1 MPVDT
6 LTARGPHNS
15 LTDVAGVLVGHV
27 TLIAGDGPL
36 VPGRGPVRTGAT
48 AIIPGDDVLRGKF
61 VAGIHVIN
69 GFGKATGIPQVE
81 EMGRLET
88 PILLTSTLCT
98 WRVADGVVDY
108 LLQRHPEIGRTAPTC
123 NVVVGECSDAR
134 LNDMRGRHVR
144 AEHAVQAIEAATDG
158 PAPEGAVGAGT
169 GMVCYGFKGGI
180 GSASRRGR
188 AEALGRDVTVAGL
201 VLANFGRR
209 PSLRIHGCPVG
220 ALLEEPPAP
229 GGAGPAE
236 RDRPDPSSG
245 SADSGRGGSVIVIL
259 ATDAPLTSRQLTRV
273 ARRAAAGLARTGSVY
288 HHHSGDFVL
297 AFSTARAYPPYLA
310 DEGELINPFFEAAA
324 DVTEEAVIRALLCAR
339 PMTGRDGY
347 HVEALSAARLR
358 AVWHEWHAGRGS
370 GGPEALDLQS
380 FAGPRL
386 PE

>member
-1 MPVDT
+1 VPVDA

-15 LTDVAGVLVGHV
+15 LTDVAGVRVGHV

-48 AIIPGDDVLRGKF
+48 AIVPGDDVLRGKF
-61 VAGIHVIN
+61 VAGVHVIN
-69 GFGKATGIPQVE
+69 GFGKATGIPQMG

-98 WRVADGVVDY
+98 WRVADGVADY

-123 NVVVGECSDAR
+123 NVVVGECSDAH
-134 LNDMRGRHVR
+134 LNDMRGRHAR
-144 AEHAVQAIEAATDG
+144 AEHAVQAIETATDG
-158 PAPEGAVGAGT
+158 PVPEGAVGAGT

-180 GSASRRGR
+180 GSSSRRGR
-188 AEALGRDVTVAGL
+188 SDVLGCDVTVAGL

-209 PSLRIHGCPVG
+209 PSLRVHGCPVG
-220 ALLEEPPAP
+220 ALAGDARDGEAPP
-229 GGAGPAE
+229 
-236 RDRPDPSSG
+236 S
-245 SADSGRGGSVIVIL
+245 DSGRGGSVIVVL
-259 ATDAPLTSRQLTRV
+259 ATDAPLTSRHLTRV

-310 DEGELINPFFEAAA
+310 DEGDLVNPLFEAAA

-347 HVEALSAARLR
+347 HAEALSPARLR
-358 AVWHEWHAGRGS
+358 AAWRDWHARGA
-370 GGPEALDLQS
+370 GVETGLDLQAL
-380 FAGPRL
+380 AGPRL
-386 PE
+386 PD